1 VTKKFSMLEVPD
13 ARFLA
18 GDLFRDAFKSEIPSY
33 PRHFVALYQVRPGE
47 FRTAG
52 YIHFSAFES
61 VYLAGGLVIDKTL
74 YPLLS
79 KEDLAELGPRPSM
92 GEYTM
97 REGIALLTDSVAVFA
112 SIGIPR
118 SVELNLN
125 VGYVRTHI
133 ADLFA
138 VWQREVPP
146 ELQRAITDRVARL
159 LPF

>member
-1 VTKKFSMLEVPD
+1 VAKFTMLEVPD

-18 GDLFRDAFKSEIPSY
+18 GDLFRSAYKSEIPGY
-33 PRHFVALYQVRPGE
+33 PRHFVALCELRPGE

-74 YPLLS
+74 YPQLT
-79 KEDLAELGPRPSM
+79 KEDLAQLGPRPSM

-97 REGIALLTDSVAVFA
+97 REGIAMLKDSVAVFA

-118 SVELNLN
+118 SVELNIN
-125 VGYVRTHI
+125 VGYSRTHLPT
-133 ADLFA
+133 LFA
-138 VWQREVPP
+138 FWQREVPP
-146 ELQRAITDRVARL
+146 GDQRAITDRVARL

>member
-1 VTKKFSMLEVPD
+1 MIEVPD
-13 ARFLA
+13 ARFFA
-18 GDLFRDAFKSEIPSY
+18 ADLFRDAFKTEIPEY

-52 YIHFSAFES
+52 YIHFAAFET
-61 VYLAGGLVIDKTL
+61 VYLAGGLVIDKSL

-79 KEDLAELGPRPSM
+79 KEDLAELGPQPSL

-97 REGIALLTDSVAVFA
+97 REGVARLTDSVAVFA

-125 VGYVRTHI
+125 VGYVRTHVK
-133 ADLFA
+133 DLFA

-146 ELQRAITDRVARL
+146 EIQRAITDRVARL

>member
-1 VTKKFSMLEVPD
+1 L
-13 ARFLA
+13 
-18 GDLFRDAFKSEIPSY
+18 
-33 PRHFVALYQVRPGE
+33 
-47 FRTAG
+47 RTAG

>member
-1 VTKKFSMLEVPD
+1 MAGKFSMIEVPD
-13 ARFLA
+13 ARFFA
-18 GDLFRDAFKSEIPSY
+18 ADLFRDAFKTEIPEY

-52 YIHFSAFES
+52 YIHFAAFET
-61 VYLAGGLVIDKTL
+61 VYLAGGLVIDKSL

-79 KEDLAELGPRPSM
+79 KEDLAELGPRPSL

-97 REGIALLTDSVAVFA
+97 REGIARLTDSVAVFA

-118 SVELNLN
+118 SVELNLA
-125 VGYVRTHI
+125 VGYSRTHLST
-133 ADLFA
+133 LFA
-138 VWQREVPP
+138 FWRRPVTP
-146 ELQRAITDRVARL
+146 EIQRAITDRVALL

>member
-1 VTKKFSMLEVPD
+1 MLEVPD

-18 GDLFRDAFKSEIPSY
+18 GNLFRDAFKSEIPSY
-33 PRHFVALYQVRPGE
+33 PRHFVALYRVRPGE

-52 YIHFSAFES
+52 YIHFSLFES
-61 VYLAGGLVIDKTL
+61 VYLAGGLVIDKSL

-97 REGIALLTDSVAVFA
+97 REGIALLKDSVAVFA

-118 SVELNLN
+118 SVEINLN
-125 VGYVRTHI
+125 VGYVRTHVEN
-133 ADLFA
+133 LFA

-146 ELQRAITDRVARL
+146 DMQRAITERVARL